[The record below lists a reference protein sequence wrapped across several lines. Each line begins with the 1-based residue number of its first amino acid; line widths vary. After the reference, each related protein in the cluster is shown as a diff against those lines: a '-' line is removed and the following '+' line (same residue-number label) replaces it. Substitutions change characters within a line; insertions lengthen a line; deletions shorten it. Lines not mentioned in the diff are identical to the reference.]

1 VWNAAK
7 AKLEQV
13 YNAAKSAMNNA
24 IKWVFDLVKKLLS
37 YLPKFRYVEFGN
49 IYIRCMI
56 DPKGCNI
63 RNAKLPTF
71 KICFSKIGCL
81 STGEM
86 PTVSGLGAWFK
97 SHVLDKIKAWFRNLI
112 VWKNFRF
119 DIPNCSGGCFKW
131 GYQNFYYPKPYLK
144 YKNWH
149 VFGKTVSAPYGLGV
163 TNTLFA
169 RVNIPN
175 GIKHTNVGLTYPGGL
190 NLSGA
195 ESEAKKGAAEA
206 AANERS
212 TKSKAAAAKAATEKQ
227 IKADKAK
234 EEKFVKTQEKDQKGA
249 AKTSQEAKAKG
260 IAAKERAEKSKESM
274 GKALKQKHTIPKP

>member
-1 VWNAAK
+1 
-7 AKLEQV
+7 L
-13 YNAAKSAMNNA
+13 
-24 IKWVFDLVKKLLS
+24 
-37 YLPKFRYVEFGN
+37 
-49 IYIRCMI
+49 
-56 DPKGCNI
+56 
-63 RNAKLPTF
+63 
-71 KICFSKIGCL
+71 
-81 STGEM
+81 
-86 PTVSGLGAWFK
+86 
-97 SHVLDKIKAWFRNLI
+97 
-112 VWKNFRF
+112 
-119 DIPNCSGGCFKW
+119 
-131 GYQNFYYPKPYLK
+131 
-144 YKNWH
+144 
-149 VFGKTVSAPYGLGV
+149 LGV

-175 GIKHTNVGLTYPGGL
+175 GIKTQNVGLTYPGGL